1 MTVNIEWDNA
11 EKTVVR
17 MEMVGKWTWTEAY
30 DGSIRGYDMLET
42 VDYPVNI
49 IIDLRRSTG
58 LPMLALTHARNMIAR
73 RHPRTGLTA
82 FVGVNALFLMM
93 WRTFKS
99 AYPRLEATR
108 DFTIVGSIE
117 EAYRIFA
124 QRSGQTAD

>member
-30 DGSIRGYDMLET
+30 DRSQTGYAMLET
-42 VDYPVNI
+42 VDNVVNI

-58 LPMLALTHARNMIAR
+58 LPMLALTHARNMIGR

-82 FVGVNALFLMM
+82 FVGVNVLFLMM

-99 AYPRLEATR
+99 AYPKLEATR
-108 DFTIVGSIE
+108 DFTVAESIE
-117 EAYRIFA
+117 EAYQIFA
-124 QRSGQTAD
+124 QRAGQVVD